1 MSVLV
6 LVRHG
11 QSQWNLENRF
21 TGWTD
26 VPLTERGKA
35 DARKTAEVL
44 QDIRFDCGFTSRLQ
58 RASETLRIILEAL
71 RQSAIPVTA
80 DAALNERDYGDLT
93 GLNKAETAEKYG
105 QEKALLWRRSYD
117 TPPPGGES
125 IVDVA
130 KRVVPFFQRHIL
142 PLVVAG
148 KNVIVTASGNS
159 MRPILQVLDH
169 LDNAETASMEIG
181 LCTPYTYMFDG
192 SDIAGR
198 EVRTVPGIV
207 TLGASQTQREVQEGS
222 V

>member
-6 LVRHG
+6 LIRHG

-44 QDIRFDCGFTSRLQ
+44 HDLCFDHGFTSRLQ
-58 RASETLRIILEAL
+58 RASETLRLILEAL
-71 RQSAIPVTA
+71 GQGDIPVTA
-80 DAALNERDYGDLT
+80 DAALNERDYGELT

-105 QEKALLWRRSYD
+105 QEKVLLWRRSYA

-125 IVDVA
+125 IADVA
-130 KRVVPFFQRHIL
+130 KRVLPFFQKQIL
-142 PLVVAG
+142 PVVIAG

-159 MRPILQVLDH
+159 MRPILQYLDH
-169 LDNAETASMEIG
+169 VDDATTAAMEIG
-181 LCTPYTYMFDG
+181 LCTPYVYTFD
-192 SDIAGR
+192 R
-198 EVRTVPGIV
+198 EKLVGGEVVTVPGIV
-207 TLGASQTQREVQEGS
+207 TLGASQTEKEVRE
-222 V
+222 